1 MSKTITIDFN
11 ADTDVQIA
19 QARAQGVTLANAYY
33 GLPVDKRAQAFTVS
47 GLARLDQVQ
56 RVADALAKAQAEGQT
71 LGDFQKWAKT
81 QDWQLPKWH
90 LETVYRNAVQTAY
103 MAGHWRSFDENAS
116 ALPYLMYDS
125 INDSRTRPSHL
136 ALDGV
141 IKPVGDAFWKTHAC
155 PNGHRC
161 RCSIRQLT
169 RADAMRRGGVT
180 QNVPAEGKA
189 DDGWGHKP
197 TDGFKGLLK
206 SIESRLSKCS
216 VDFGVTLAKH
226 RHNQPM
232 WCEDGP
238 ARDLLLM
245 QKLWAARGWQMP
257 APRDLVLPEL
267 AVIQNGQE
275 AQAFM
280 RFMDVFGGGST
291 ARVPLPS
298 GDVVHVQRKLFQVRD
313 GDDWKI
319 SDRGRDR
326 WLLYL
331 APLIKTPQE
340 IWRLKLAMSEELYL
354 LGRFQRGKQVI
365 ETIAVFKRT
374 GDEVEWIEAKTIY
387 AADDKDAEYLKDKRA
402 WLMKKNACIK
412 YLEV

>member
-1 MSKTITIDFN
+1 
-11 ADTDVQIA
+11 
-19 QARAQGVTLANAYY
+19 
-33 GLPVDKRAQAFTVS
+33 
-47 GLARLDQVQ
+47 
-56 RVADALAKAQAEGQT
+56 
-71 LGDFQKWAKT
+71 
-81 QDWQLPKWH
+81 
-90 LETVYRNAVQTAY
+90 
-103 MAGHWRSFDENAS
+103 
-116 ALPYLMYDS
+116 
-125 INDSRTRPSHL
+125 
-136 ALDGV
+136 
-141 IKPVGDAFWKTHAC
+141 
-155 PNGHRC
+155 
-161 RCSIRQLT
+161 
-169 RADAMRRGGVT
+169 
-180 QNVPAEGKA
+180 
-189 DDGWGHKP
+189 
-197 TDGFKGLLK
+197 
-206 SIESRLSKCS
+206 
-216 VDFGVTLAKH
+216 
-226 RHNQPM
+226 
-232 WCEDGP
+232 
-238 ARDLLLM
+238 
-245 QKLWAARGWQMP
+245 MP